1 MELNSPQSNRKEALK
16 LGTHPL
22 LIHWG
27 SPTLQ
32 HGTSRQ
38 GNTVASGLAEP
49 TILGP
54 YSARRQVLAG
64 EGNVVS
70 DLCAGVGSGDKGRVT
85 GLLRPGAAP
94 RVMMGSVVTQ
104 VW

>member
-64 EGNVVS
+64 EGPR
-70 DLCAGVGSGDKGRVT
+70 LLLMQKPKACTTLVGQMGFLPVT
-85 GLLRPGAAP
+85 
-94 RVMMGSVVTQ
+94 
-104 VW
+104 

>member
-1 MELNSPQSNRKEALK
+1 MELNSPQSNRKEAPK
-16 LGTHPL
+16 LGTRPL

-27 SPTLQ
+27 FPHTAAHNIKDS
-32 HGTSRQ
+32 
-38 GNTVASGLAEP
+38 TVASGLAEP
-49 TILGP
+49 TLPGP
-54 YSARRQVLAG
+54 CSARRRVLA
-64 EGNVVS
+64 EEVNVVS
-70 DLCAGVGSGDKGRVT
+70 DLCAGVGARDKDRVT

>member
-27 SPTLQ
+27 FPHTAVHNIKASMA
-32 HGTSRQ
+32 
-38 GNTVASGLAEP
+38 ASGRAEP
-49 TILGP
+49 TLLGP
-54 YSARRQVLAG
+54 CSARRRVLAG
-64 EGNVVS
+64 ELKAVS
-70 DLCAGVGSGDKGRVT
+70 DLCAGVGSEDKGRAT

-94 RVMMGSVVTQ
+94 RAMMGSAVTQ
-104 VW
+104 AW